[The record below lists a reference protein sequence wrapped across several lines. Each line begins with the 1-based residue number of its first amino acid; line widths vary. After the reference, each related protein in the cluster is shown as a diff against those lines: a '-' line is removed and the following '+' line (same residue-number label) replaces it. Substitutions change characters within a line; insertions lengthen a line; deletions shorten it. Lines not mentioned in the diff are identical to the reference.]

1 MISGHVEMGRGYI
14 ILIKTFVVQLLI
26 QKMLRVVHKIIIQGY
41 LKNADRVH
49 VFFKKIDSLINSL
62 RGGGNNHE
70 NYNVRKV
77 YTNKLHN

>member
-1 MISGHVEMGRGYI
+1 MEMGRGYI

-41 LKNADRVH
+41 LKNDDRVH
-49 VFFKKIDSLINSL
+49 VFLKKIDSLINSL
-62 RGGGNNHE
+62 RGENNHE
-70 NYNVRKV
+70 NYNVGKE